1 MDTTILQL
9 DSRVFR
15 LVYFRVKETGDL
27 ESVELGT
34 SAVHLGDSIRETGYI
49 GRRAWIEALAI
60 ASELVDAARER
71 IPNAHLVVLASET
84 VASAENAEGFF
95 TALRRRTG
103 VAPEVL
109 LPAEVVSLITRPN
122 APERRSPSVFPVP
135 L

>member
-1 MDTTILQL
+1 MQL

-15 LVYFRVKETGDL
+15 LVYFRVKDTGDL
-27 ESVELGT
+27 ESVELGN
-34 SAVHLGDSIRETGYI
+34 AGVHLGDSIRDTGFI

-60 ASELVDAARER
+60 ASELVDAAHDRV
-71 IPNAHLVVLASET
+71 PGAHLVVLASET

-95 TALRRRTG
+95 TALRRHTG

-109 LPAEVVSLITRPN
+109 LPSEVVDLITHPS
-122 APERRSPSVFPVP
+122 APPPRRSPSVFPVP